1 MQADKLRQAKLS
13 RVTVVRCRGDSPF
26 SRCATSIRS
35 ACHAVVAAAFCCHHR
50 PLVLNERHGR
60 RSGVAWLYGSIRLHG
75 QGELRSRCSAY
86 YEWSG
91 LCATSSCSHPSNHP
105 SNLNRHLVGTFEQCR

>member
-35 ACHAVVAAAFCCHHR
+35 ACNAVAAAAFCCLNS
-50 PLVLNERHGR
+50 PSALLNERHGL

-75 QGELRSRCSAY
+75 QGELRSRCSA
-86 YEWSG
+86 
-91 LCATSSCSHPSNHP
+91 
-105 SNLNRHLVGTFEQCR
+105 